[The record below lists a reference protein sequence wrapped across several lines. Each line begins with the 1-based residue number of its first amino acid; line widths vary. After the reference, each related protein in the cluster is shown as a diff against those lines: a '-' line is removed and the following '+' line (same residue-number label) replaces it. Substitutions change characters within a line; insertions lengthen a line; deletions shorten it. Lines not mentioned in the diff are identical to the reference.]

1 MEVALPAVQR
11 TRKANPPPPK
21 NAAKK
26 EHDQCGSMASSDSNA
41 ITQYI
46 HGMAESS
53 NPQTKGGTLT
63 RSAAVRY
70 YVNAL
75 QRIHSSYQE
84 LTTGQ
89 TFLSPFGRSDARF
102 RR

>member
-1 MEVALPAVQR
+1 
-11 TRKANPPPPK
+11 
-21 NAAKK
+21 
-26 EHDQCGSMASSDSNA
+26 
-41 ITQYI
+41 
-46 HGMAESS
+46 
-53 NPQTKGGTLT
+53 
-63 RSAAVRY
+63 VRY

-75 QRIHSSYQE
+75 QRIHGSYQE